1 MNDAI
6 SVVETLEQTF
16 TQIHQQHMLGLP
28 LLNNRLKVEVL
39 GVQEYQ
45 GRTLAIIITPWMMN
59 LLLLPAE
66 DEDWSALQL
75 GEKQIYQFP
84 EKDLQFSLNEFQG
97 LGKCQTFSLYSPM
110 DEFVNQDHAL
120 SAATTFIETLMVET
134 EASDE
139 SIVDHALLGR
149 IMRGEETPEVNLDDF
164 ALINAEE
171 STAPITQSAEIK
183 VQVKKTISRRDLL
196 RANFHTKM

>member
-6 SVVETLEQTF
+6 RMVATLEQTF
-16 TQIHQQHMLGLP
+16 TQIYQQHMLGLP
-28 LLNNRLKVEVL
+28 LLNNRLKVEVR

-66 DEDWSALQL
+66 AEDWSALQL
-75 GEKQIYQFP
+75 GEKQVHSFP
-84 EKDLQFSLNEFQG
+84 EKDLQFSVNEFQG

-120 SAATTFIETLMVET
+120 SAAQVFIETLMVET
-134 EASDE
+134 EATDE
-139 SIVDHALLGR
+139 SIVDQALLGR
-149 IMRGEETPEVNLDDF
+149 IMRGEETAEVNLDDF

-171 STAPITQSAEIK
+171 SSAAAIQSAEIK
-183 VQVKKTISRRDLL
+183 VQVKKTLSRRDLL
-196 RANFHTKM
+196 RGNFHI